1 MNTARVRP
9 HAVAGTFYPGD
20 PQALTAAVTDALTE
34 AEATSP
40 PGPLP
45 PAIIAPHA
53 GYVYSG
59 PVAASAYARLVPAR
73 GQVERVVLV
82 GPAHT
87 VALDAIATSGADGF
101 ATPLGVVPI
110 DTEVRDRLLR
120 TGKVIVS
127 DRAHAGE
134 HSLEVHLPF
143 IQVALGDVAIVPLV
157 VGQVASSL
165 VADVLEEVWGG
176 PETLVVVSSDL
187 SHYHDHRTAQTLDR
201 RTAAAIVAKA
211 PEQLGRGDACG
222 LYPLRGLL
230 VAARRRGLDI
240 ELLDL
245 RTSADTAG
253 DPDRVV
259 GYGAFVVA

>member
-9 HAVAGTFYPGD
+9 PAVAGTFYPGD
-20 PQALTAAVTDALTE
+20 PQALTAAVTDALRE
-34 AEATSP
+34 AAATSP
-40 PGPLP
+40 AGPLP

-87 VALDAIATSGADGF
+87 VALDAIATSSADGF
-101 ATPLGVVPI
+101 ATPLGVVAI
-110 DTEVRDRLLR
+110 DTDARDRLLR

-143 IQVALGDVAIVPLV
+143 IQVALGDVAILPLV

-176 PETLVVVSSDL
+176 AETLVVVSSDL

-201 RTAAAIVAKA
+201 RTAAAIVAKE
-211 PEQLGRGDACG
+211 PEQLGRDDACG